1 MTEFSTNKTLNLISS
16 ELKSFSILVERAKMS
31 ELAKTAYDEEDG
43 TRWVRRKVVM
53 RLGVSCLI
61 RDREYFFADFNF

>member
-1 MTEFSTNKTLNLISS
+1 
-16 ELKSFSILVERAKMS
+16 MS